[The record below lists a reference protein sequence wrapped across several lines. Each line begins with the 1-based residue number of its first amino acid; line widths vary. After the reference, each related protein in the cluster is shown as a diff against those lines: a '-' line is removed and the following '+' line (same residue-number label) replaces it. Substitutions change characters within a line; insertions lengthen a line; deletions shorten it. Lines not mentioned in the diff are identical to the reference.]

1 MAVSDNCN
9 AGEKIMRSF
18 FAALLLLTG
27 LGTALAQVSAP
38 ASVVPNAPATAPL
51 IQIPPEKTIPLDQAV
66 DAVQAALAACMAN
79 HSPATAE
86 VLDLNYN
93 PKVLL
98 SSDGARNNSFE
109 PARRKA
115 YTVLKKSMSSGD
127 FAKSVGSP
135 PVNTVIEGDPNL
147 RASAGG
153 LPILRGGVIIGALA
167 LSSPTGQDPD
177 EACAEAGIA
186 KFHF

>member
-1 MAVSDNCN
+1 
-9 AGEKIMRSF
+9 MRRNI
-18 FAALLLLTG
+18 LLLAMVMAWSG
-27 LGTALAQVSAP
+27 DVALGQIAMPAAAP
-38 ASVVPNAPATAPL
+38 P
-51 IQIPPEKTIPLDQAV
+51 IPPEKTIPLDQALA
-66 DAVQAALAACMAN
+66 AVQAALAACMAR

-98 SSDGARNNSFE
+98 SADGARTSSFE

-115 YTVLKKSMSSGD
+115 YTVLKKGMSSGA
-127 FAKSVGSP
+127 FAKSLGSP

-153 LPILRGGVIIGALA
+153 LPIVKDGAIIGALA
-167 LSSPTGQDPD
+167 VSSPTGQDTD

-186 KFHF
+186 HFHL

>member
-1 MAVSDNCN
+1 
-9 AGEKIMRSF
+9 MRSI
-18 FAALLLLTG
+18 FAIIMLLMG
-27 LGTALAQVSAP
+27 LGAALAQISGSAT
-38 ASVVPNAPATAPL
+38 VAPTAPVTTPL

-66 DAVQAALAACMAN
+66 AAVQAALAACLAKN
-79 HSPATAE
+79 SPATAE

-115 YTVLKKSMSSGD
+115 YTVLKKGMSSGD

-135 PVNTVIEGDPNL
+135 PVNTVIEGDPSL

-153 LPILRGGVIIGALA
+153 IPILRGGVIIGALA
-167 LSSPTGQDPD
+167 VSSPTGQDTD
-177 EACAEAGIA
+177 EACAEAGVA

>member
-1 MAVSDNCN
+1 MRRNILLLA
-9 AGEKIMRSF
+9 AIMTASG
-18 FAALLLLTG
+18 FAAFG
-27 LGTALAQVSAP
+27 QGAAP
-38 ASVVPNAPATAPL
+38 TNPAAPPP
-51 IQIPPEKTIPLDQAV
+51 IPPEKSIPLDQAV
-66 DAVQAALAACMAN
+66 EAVQAALAACTARN
-79 HSPATAE
+79 SPATAE

-98 SSDGARNNSFE
+98 SADGARSNSFE

-115 YTVLKKSMSSGD
+115 YTVLKKGMPSGA

-153 LPILRGGVIIGALA
+153 LPIIKGGVIIGALA
-167 LSSPTGQDPD
+167 VSSPTGQDTD
-177 EACAEAGIA
+177 EACAQAGVA
-186 KFHF
+186 RFHF

>member
-1 MAVSDNCN
+1 
-9 AGEKIMRSF
+9 MRSF
-18 FAALLLLTG
+18 FVAVFLLTW
-27 LGTALAQVSAP
+27 LSAAP
-38 ASVVPNAPATAPL
+38 AQIPAPAMGAQAPAPL

-66 DAVQAALAACMAN
+66 DAVQTALAACMAKN
-79 HSPATAE
+79 SPATAE
-86 VLDLNYN
+86 ILDLNYN

-127 FAKSVGSP
+127 FAKSLGSP
-135 PVNTVIEGDPNL
+135 PVNAVIDGDPNL

-153 LPILRGGVIIGALA
+153 LPILRGGMIIGALA
-167 LSSPTGQDPD
+167 VSSPAGQDTD
-177 EACAEAGIA
+177 EACAEAGIV